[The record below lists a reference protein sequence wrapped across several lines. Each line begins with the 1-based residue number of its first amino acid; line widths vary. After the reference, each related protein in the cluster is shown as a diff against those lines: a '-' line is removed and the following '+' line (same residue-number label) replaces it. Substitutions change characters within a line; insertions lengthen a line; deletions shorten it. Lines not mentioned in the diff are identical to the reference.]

1 MFADIMQDTKCKQ
14 GEGVGR
20 SSVAGHLMQ
29 PQEKNKIMRA
39 SGMSK
44 YLFVEMFL

>member
-20 SSVAGHLMQ
+20 SSVAGHLI
-29 PQEKNKIMRA
+29 KCNHRRRIK
-39 SGMSK
+39 
-44 YLFVEMFL
+44 